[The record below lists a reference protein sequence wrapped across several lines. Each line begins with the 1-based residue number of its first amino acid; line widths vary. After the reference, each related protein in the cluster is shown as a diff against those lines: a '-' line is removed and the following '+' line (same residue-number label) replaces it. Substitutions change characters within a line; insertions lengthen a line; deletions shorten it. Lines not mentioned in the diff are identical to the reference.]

1 MLSKCA
7 NPDCSTVFRYLHEGK
22 LYVIPSTTAPSV
34 RRPSPDLKY
43 AGKSRTLEYVWLC
56 SLCCRDMTIEAYDG
70 GAIRVVRKR
79 EIQNGSE
86 VDISA
91 ASAIEKKLIDRAS
104 PRRPKSSAFAL
115 RSEHPHLITQSS
127 SNWASMVAPVTPNHP
142 LLCPPDLTDRTVA
155 RSVSPAFR

>member
-1 MLSKCA
+1 MLSKCT

-56 SLCCRDMTIEAYDG
+56 SLCCRDMTIEAYVG

-79 EIQNGSE
+79 EIQNGSD

-91 ASAIEKKLIDRAS
+91 ASAIEKKLNS
-104 PRRPKSSAFAL
+104 
-115 RSEHPHLITQSS
+115 T
-127 SNWASMVAPVTPNHP
+127 
-142 LLCPPDLTDRTVA
+142 
-155 RSVSPAFR
+155 